1 MVCLCQDAQF
11 LDCVAARVSGGPAL
25 ASPPTPAKTSSSR
38 ETKADLEA
46 RPHGAACNPCRQVL
60 ALCITSTNTF
70 SGLLAGKGTS
80 IPAFQSLFNYVLLN
94 LIYTTITIYK
104 YGFKKWSA
112 LLYKD
117 GWRCKYSGD
126 FQCSLTR
133 YDFCMLTEFM

>member
-11 LDCVAARVSGGPAL
+11 LDCLVARVSCGPAL
-25 ASPPTPAKTSSSR
+25 ASPPPAKTKKKGSSR
-38 ETKADLEA
+38 KKKADLEA

-94 LIYTTITIYK
+94 LIYTTTTIYK
-104 YGFKKWSA
+104 YGFKKWST

-117 GWRCKYSGD
+117 GWRCKYSTD
-126 FQCSLTR
+126 L
-133 YDFCMLTEFM
+133 